1 MRTARLS
8 RRTKLAVATATAIA
22 SAAFLTPAASAALG
36 DHGTPASGTKPTV
49 VLVHGAWADGSGWNK
64 VTQRLQ
70 NDGYKVIAPANP
82 LRGVAGDSAYIAS
95 VLRNIDGPIVLA
107 GHSYGGTVIT
117 NAATGNAN
125 VKALVYIAAFVPDTG
140 ELQGDLLAK
149 FPGSLIN
156 DAINPQP
163 YTNPDG
169 TTGTDLYLKPDKF
182 RAAFAADVSRS
193 EAALMAAA
201 QRPFTAAG
209 FEEPTRSAAW
219 HTIPSY
225 GLVAT
230 DDKAI
235 PPALQRWEYERAGF
249 EKVVEARGA
258 SHVPFISQP
267 TSTVNLIKHADH
279 ATR

>member
-1 MRTARLS
+1 
-8 RRTKLAVATATAIA
+8 
-22 SAAFLTPAASAALG
+22 
-36 DHGTPASGTKPTV
+36 
-49 VLVHGAWADGSGWNK
+49 
-64 VTQRLQ
+64 
-70 NDGYKVIAPANP
+70 
-82 LRGVAGDSAYIAS
+82 
-95 VLRNIDGPIVLA
+95 
-107 GHSYGGTVIT
+107 
-117 NAATGNAN
+117 NAATGNPN

-140 ELQGDLLAK
+140 ELQGELLAK

-156 DAINPQP
+156 DAISPAP
-163 YTNPDG
+163 YTAPDG

-182 RAAFAADVSRS
+182 RAAFAADVPRRQ
-193 EAALMAAA
+193 AALMAAA

-209 FEEPTRSAAW
+209 FEEPTRTAAW

-230 DDKAI
+230 NDKAI

-267 TSTVNLIKHADH
+267 DSTVNLIKHADH